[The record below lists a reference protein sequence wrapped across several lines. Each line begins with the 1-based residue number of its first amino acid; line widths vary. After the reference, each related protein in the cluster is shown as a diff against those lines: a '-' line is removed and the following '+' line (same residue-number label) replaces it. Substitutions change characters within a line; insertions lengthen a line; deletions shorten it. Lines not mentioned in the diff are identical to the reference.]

1 MKQVPQRI
9 LFLCSHNAARS
20 QMAEGLLRH
29 LGHGQF
35 AAFSAGTEA
44 TQVRPEA
51 LAVMAELGIDISK
64 QASKTLD
71 RFLTEPF
78 DEVITVCD
86 QANEACPCFPQA
98 GKRWHWSIADPAA
111 VTGTE
116 QERLAAFRTARDA
129 LRARIETELLL
140 ARR

>member
-35 AAFSAGTEA
+35 AAFSTGTQA

-51 LAVMAELGIDISK
+51 IAVMAELGIDISK

-86 QANEACPCFPQA
+86 QANEACPFFPHA
-98 GKRWHWSIADPAA
+98 ANRRHWSIADPAG
-111 VTGTE
+111 VMGTDH
-116 QERLAAFRTARDA
+116 ERLAAFRAARDA
-129 LRARIETELLL
+129 LRERIETELL
-140 ARR
+140 

>member
-35 AAFSAGTEA
+35 AAFSAGTQA

-51 LAVMAELGIDISK
+51 IAVMAELGIDISK

-78 DEVITVCD
+78 DEVVTVCD
-86 QANEACPCFPQA
+86 QANESCPSFPHA
-98 GKRWHWSIADPAA
+98 GNRRHWSIADPAG

-116 QERLAAFRTARDA
+116 HERLAAFRSVRDA
-129 LRARIETELLL
+129 LRERIETELL
-140 ARR
+140 

>member
-51 LAVMAELGIDISK
+51 IAVMASWVLIFQSRHQRRWI
-64 QASKTLD
+64 AS
-71 RFLTEPF
+71 
-78 DEVITVCD
+78 
-86 QANEACPCFPQA
+86 
-98 GKRWHWSIADPAA
+98 
-111 VTGTE
+111 
-116 QERLAAFRTARDA
+116 RLSPLMR
-129 LRARIETELLL
+129 
-140 ARR
+140 

>member
-35 AAFSAGTEA
+35 AAFSAGTQA

-51 LAVMAELGIDISK
+51 IAVMAELGIDISK

-86 QANEACPCFPQA
+86 QANEACPFFPHA
-98 GKRWHWSIADPAA
+98 ANRRHWSIADPAGVA
-111 VTGTE
+111 GTDH
-116 QERLAAFRTARDA
+116 ERLAAFRAARDA
-129 LRARIETELLL
+129 LRERIETELL
-140 ARR
+140 